1 MTRILYSAV
10 VLGAAAL
17 AMPAMAADFVE
28 PAVAPVEVPAATHDW
43 SGLYVGVVAGY
54 TSASS
59 DTAYDNPALSA
70 YDVSSTA
77 EGFGFGVTAGANFVL
92 DSSLVVGIE
101 GDLSVTDITGTFDD
115 ELANLTPPT
124 GQTVTT
130 TTDYAG
136 TLRGRVGVAID
147 NWLPYATA
155 GVAFAHTITTAT
167 DGDLED
173 DATMYGLIAGV
184 GIEVAL
190 DESLSL
196 KAEYLHTEL
205 QDNTW
210 YEGEVYSS
218 TGGVSS
224 DTIRVGLNF
233 AF

>member
-43 SGLYVGVVAGY
+43 SGFYVGVVAGY
-54 TSASS
+54 TSAHN
-59 DTAYDNPALSA
+59 DAVYDNLAYSA
-70 YDVSSTA
+70 FDVTSSA

-101 GDLSVTDITGTFDD
+101 GDLNITDISGTFDD
-115 ELANLTPPT
+115 ELANYPTPT
-124 GQTVTT
+124 GQTVSTK
-130 TTDYAG
+130 TDYAG

-147 NWLPYATA
+147 TWLPYATA
-155 GVAFAHTITTAT
+155 GVAFAHTTTTAT
-167 DGDLED
+167 ALPSGDS
-173 DATMYGLIAGV
+173 ATMYGLVAGV
-184 GIEVAL
+184 GVEVAL
-190 DESLSL
+190 SESLSL
-196 KAEYLHTEL
+196 KTEYLHTEL

-210 YEGEVYSS
+210 YEGESFSS

-224 DTIRVGLNF
+224 DSLRVGLNF